1 MSDVTVRQL
10 AEMVGIPLERLLAQ
24 LGEAGLSKS
33 GADDALSDA
42 EKLRFLSHL
51 RQSHGK
57 AQGDTGEPKRVT
69 LQRRTVSELKQG
81 KVPGKNQKTISVEVR
96 KKRTYIKRSEL
107 PESGGRTDAEKA
119 RLALEEQRQREVE
132 LQEAQRRAQDEAQRQ
147 AEAEER
153 QRREE
158 AERAAAEAQRQREEE
173 ARKLAEEQRQRDA
186 TEAKAAAPKPIQPPP
201 ARPQTQTQ
209 PPPPST
215 RPAQP
220 PTATSRPA
228 PSSPPRPAS
237 SQPPSR
243 PQPGSPSSRP
253 ARDAAPSGQ
262 GRPKPS
268 APASASRPAAPR
280 PAPPAVADLDAR
292 RGAGGAKKKSGGG
305 GERVRTA
312 DDDARD
318 FDDLR
323 GKPKRKK
330 LKPGRAPVMPEAK
343 HGFEKPTGP
352 IVRDVAIPQSISV
365 SDLAQRMSVK
375 ATEVIKTLMK
385 MGVMATIN
393 QVLDQDTATLVV
405 EEMGHT
411 AVQQVEDV
419 LEAEIIATMNL
430 AAEAEQS
437 ARAPVVTIMGHVDH
451 GKTSLL
457 DYIRKSRVAAGEA
470 GGITQHI
477 GAYQVKTSHGAV
489 TFLDTP
495 GHAAFTAMR
504 ARGAKVTDI
513 VVLVV
518 AADDGVMPQTREA
531 VDHSRAAGV
540 PLVVA
545 VNKIDKPQAEP
556 DRVKQELVALNVVPE
571 EWGGDAQFVEVSAK
585 TGQGIDALLDAIL
598 VQAEI
603 LELKA
608 ARDIP
613 ATGVVIESKLEKGR
627 GPVADILVQQGQLR
641 KGDFILCGMEFGR
654 VRAMFNENGKPVKEA
669 GPSCPVEVLGLSGAP
684 NAGDEFIVVAD
695 ERKAR
700 EIATQREEK
709 LRSTKLAAQQATK
722 LEDVFS
728 RMETSGESV
737 DLNLVIKA
745 DVQGS
750 LEALRGSL
758 TDLST
763 DKVKVKVIGGGVGG
777 ISETDAN
784 LALASNAIIVGF
796 NVRADGGARK
806 LIEERGIDLH
816 YYSIIYE
823 AIDEVK
829 KSINGLLEPEYKE
842 QIVGNAEV
850 RDVFRHPKFGAI
862 AGCMVLEGFVKRN
875 LPIRVLRDNVVI
887 FEGQLDSLRRFK
899 DDVAEVK
906 AGMEC
911 GMGVKNYNEI
921 KVGDQIEVFEK
932 VQVQR

>member
-1 MSDVTVRQL
+1 MSNVTVRQL
-10 AEMVGIPLERLLAQ
+10 AEVVGIPLERLLMQ
-24 LGEAGLSKS
+24 LGEAGLDKG
-33 GADDALSDA
+33 GADDVLNDV
-42 EKLRFLSHL
+42 EKQRLLAFL

-57 AQGDTGEPKRVT
+57 TDESSGEPKRVT

-81 KVPGKNQKTISVEVR
+81 KIPGKGTKTISVEVR
-96 KKRTYIKRSEL
+96 KKRTYVKRSEL
-107 PESGGRTDAEKA
+107 TEHSARPEADKPRQAV
-119 RLALEEQRQREVE
+119 LLEEQQRALEVE
-132 LQEAQRRAQDEAQRQ
+132 VAQL
-147 AEAEER
+147 
-153 QRREE
+153 
-158 AERAAAEAQRQREEE
+158 AAEE
-173 ARKLAEEQRQRDA
+173 ARRLAEEEDRRQRDEAARLAEEQRYREEQRQQDA
-186 TEAKAAAPKPIQPPP
+186 RRETQAVQREAVKAPAEPSVKKVAPAKPE
-201 ARPQTQTQ
+201 
-209 PPPPST
+209 
-215 RPAQP
+215 
-220 PTATSRPA
+220 PA
-228 PSSPPRPAS
+228 PSRPTPGQAA
-237 SQPPSR
+237 QKPAPPPSR
-243 PQPGSPSSRP
+243 PSGSGKPSP
-253 ARDAAPSGQ
+253 AK
-262 GRPKPS
+262 PKPS
-268 APASASRPAAPR
+268 AGR
-280 PAPPAVADLDAR
+280 PPAGRGDLDAVAGDHEPR
-292 RGAGGAKKKSGGG
+292 RGGAKKRGG
-305 GERVRTA
+305 
-312 DDDARD
+312 ARGAEESRD
-318 FDDLR
+318 GVEDLR
-323 GKPKRKK
+323 GKPRKK
-330 LKPGRAPVMPEAK
+330 KMRPGKVAPQMPEAR

-352 IVRDVAIPQSISV
+352 IVREVAIPESITV

-375 ATEVIKTLMK
+375 ATEVIKTLMG

-411 AVQQVEDV
+411 PIQQVENL
-419 LEAEIIATMNL
+419 LEAEIQATREL
-430 AAEAEQS
+430 AAESEHTP
-437 ARAPVVTIMGHVDH
+437 RAPVVTIMGHVDH

-457 DYIRKSRVAAGEA
+457 DYIRKSRVAASEA

-477 GAYQVKTSHGAV
+477 GAYQVKTDHGAI

-531 VDHSRAAGV
+531 VEHSRAAGV

-545 VNKIDKPQAEP
+545 VNKIDKPSADPE
-556 DRVKQELVALNVVPE
+556 RVKQELTTLNVVPE
-571 EWGGDAQFVEVSAK
+571 EWGGDCQFVNVSAK
-585 TGQGIDALLDAIL
+585 SGQGIDALLDAIL

-603 LELKA
+603 LELRA
-608 ARDIP
+608 PHDIP
-613 ATGVVIESKLEKGR
+613 ASGIVLESKLEKGR
-627 GPVADILVQQGQLR
+627 GPVADIMVQAGTLR

-654 VRAMFNENGKPVKEA
+654 VRAMFNEQGKPIKEA

-709 LRSTKLAAQQATK
+709 LRTSKLAAQQAAK
-722 LEDVFS
+722 LEDVFL
-728 RMETSGESV
+728 RMESEEGAE
-737 DLNLVIKA
+737 LNLVIKA

-758 TDLST
+758 TELST
-763 DKVKVKVIGGGVGG
+763 DKVKVKVIAGGVGG

-784 LALASNAIIVGF
+784 LALASNAVIIGF
-796 NVRADGGARK
+796 NVRADAGARK
-806 LIEERGIDLH
+806 LIEERGVDLH

-829 KSINGLLEPEYKE
+829 KSISGMLEPEFRE

-862 AGCMVLEGFVKRN
+862 AGCMVTDGYVKRN

-899 DDVAEVK
+899 DDVTEVK

-911 GMGVKNYNEI
+911 GMGVRNYNEI
-921 KVGDQIEVFEK
+921 RVGDQIEVFEK

>member
-10 AEMVGIPLERLLAQ
+10 AEVVGIPLERLLAQ
-24 LGEAGLSKS
+24 LGDAGLEKS
-33 GADDALSDA
+33 GADDLLSDT
-42 EKLRFLSHL
+42 EKLQLLSFL

-57 AQGDTGEPKRVT
+57 GQGDMGEPKRVT

-81 KVPGKNQKTISVEVR
+81 KIPGKGVKTISVEVR
-96 KKRTYIKRSEL
+96 KKRTYVKRSEL
-107 PESGGRTDAEKA
+107 PDLNERRHEAEKA
-119 RLALEEQRQREVE
+119 RPALEEQQQDLEA
-132 LQEAQRRAQDEAQRQ
+132 QEALRARQQEEEVRRQ
-147 AEAEER
+147 AEEEER
-153 QRREE
+153 LRREE
-158 AERAAAEAQRQREEE
+158 AERAAAEEQRRLEEAARLEEQRQREEAE
-173 ARKLAEEQRQRDA
+173 TRRRAEEQRQ
-186 TEAKAAAPKPIQPPP
+186 TQPPS
-201 ARPQTQTQ
+201 ARPQ
-209 PPPPST
+209 
-215 RPAQP
+215 A
-220 PTATSRPA
+220 
-228 PSSPPRPAS
+228 
-237 SQPPSR
+237 QPPSR
-243 PQPGSPSSRP
+243 PQGQPQPRLQQPPSRSQGQPQPRPQGQPPSRP
-253 ARDAAPSGQ
+253 QGPPRPQGQ
-262 GRPKPS
+262 PPAKPS
-268 APASASRPAAPR
+268 APPLSAAEEAK
-280 PAPPAVADLDAR
+280 
-292 RGAGGAKKKSGGG
+292 RGKKKGV
-305 GERVRTA
+305 GERAKSPEESLR
-312 DDDARD
+312 DLDDAR
-318 FDDLR
+318 
-323 GKPKRKK
+323 GKFKKKK
-330 LKPGRAPVMPEAK
+330 LKVGKAPVPPESR

-352 IVRDVAIPQSISV
+352 IVREVAIPQSITV

-375 ATEVIKTLMK
+375 ATQVIKTLMG
-385 MGVMATIN
+385 MGIMATIN

-411 AVQQVEDV
+411 AIPQVENV
-419 LEAEIIATMNL
+419 LEAEIMATMSL
-430 AAEAEQS
+430 AADAEQLP
-437 ARAPVVTIMGHVDH
+437 RAPVVTIMGHVDH

-504 ARGAKVTDI
+504 ARGAKVTDL

-531 VDHSRAAGV
+531 VEHSRAANV

-545 VNKIDKPQAEP
+545 VNKVDKPDADPE
-556 DRVKQELVALNVVPE
+556 RVKQELSGLKVVPE
-571 EWGGDAQFVEVSAK
+571 EWGGDTQFVNVSAK
-585 TGQGIDALLDAIL
+585 TGQGIDNLLDAIL
-598 VQAEI
+598 VQAEV
-603 LELKA
+603 LELQA
-608 ARDIP
+608 PHSIP
-613 ATGVVIESKLEKGR
+613 ATGVVLESKLEKGR
-627 GPVADILVQQGQLR
+627 GPVADILVQAGLLK

-669 GPSCPVEVLGLSGAP
+669 GPSCPVEVLGLSAAP

-700 EIATQREEK
+700 EIAMSREEK
-709 LRSTKLAAQQATK
+709 LRTTKLAAQQATK

-728 RMETSGESV
+728 RMESGESV
-737 DLNLVIKA
+737 DLNLIIKT

-750 LEALRGSL
+750 LEALRGALS
-758 TDLST
+758 DLST
-763 DKVKVKVIGGGVGG
+763 DKVKVKVIAGGVGG

-784 LALASNAIIVGF
+784 LALASNAIIIGF
-796 NVRADGGARK
+796 NVRADAGARK
-806 LIEERGIDLH
+806 LIEERGVDLH
-816 YYSIIYE
+816 YYSVIYDV
-823 AIDEVK
+823 INEVK
-829 KSINGLLEPEYKE
+829 KSINGLLAPEFKE
-842 QIVGNAEV
+842 QIVGNAQV

-862 AGCMVLEGFVKRN
+862 AGCMVTEGFVKRN

-911 GMGVKNYNEI
+911 GMGIKNYNEV

>member
-10 AEMVGIPLERLLAQ
+10 AEVVGIPLERLLAQ
-24 LGEAGLSKS
+24 LGDAGLEKNN
-33 GADDALSDA
+33 ADDVLSDA
-42 EKLRFLSHL
+42 EKLKLLGFL

-57 AQGDTGEPKRVT
+57 GQGEVEEPKRVT

-81 KVPGKNQKTISVEVR
+81 KVPGKTTKTVSVEVR

-107 PESGGRTDAEKA
+107 PEAAERRQEAEKPGMVVDEQRNAELIEQQRIEEQERMLRESEERAKAEELARQEQEAAEKA
-119 RLALEEQRQREVE
+119 AEEARLKEIEQAR
-132 LQEAQRRAQDEAQRQ
+132 LQEERRLQE
-147 AEAEER
+147 EAEEKQR
-153 QRREE
+153 IELEEAKARKASEANRGGASAPPAAVVTPRREE
-158 AERAAAEAQRQREEE
+158 
-173 ARKLAEEQRQRDA
+173 
-186 TEAKAAAPKPIQPPP
+186 P
-201 ARPQTQTQ
+201 ARPR
-209 PPPPST
+209 PST
-215 RPAQP
+215 P
-220 PTATSRPA
+220 PQSRPV
-228 PSSPPRPAS
+228 
-237 SQPPSR
+237 
-243 PQPGSPSSRP
+243 
-253 ARDAAPSGQ
+253 
-262 GRPKPS
+262 
-268 APASASRPAAPR
+268 APR
-280 PAPPAVADLDAR
+280 VEPPATPQSLEDSRRLKKKPGTDRIGKAQDDDSRDLDN
-292 RGAGGAKKKSGGG
+292 
-305 GERVRTA
+305 
-312 DDDARD
+312 
-318 FDDLR
+318 LR

-330 LKPGRAPVMPEAK
+330 LRPGKAPTLPEAR
-343 HGFEKPTGP
+343 HAFEKPTGP
-352 IVRDVAIPQSISV
+352 IVREVSIPQAITV
-365 SDLAQRMSVK
+365 ADLAQRMSLK

-385 MGVMATIN
+385 IGVMATIN

-405 EEMGHT
+405 EELGHT
-411 AVQQVEDV
+411 PVLQVENE
-419 LEAEIIATMNL
+419 LEAEIIATMEL
-430 AAEAEQS
+430 AAEAEKVS
-437 ARAPVVTIMGHVDH
+437 RAPVVTIMGHVDH

-477 GAYQVKTSHGAV
+477 GAYQVKTNHGAV

-504 ARGAKVTDI
+504 ARGAQATDI

-518 AADDGVMPQTREA
+518 AADDGVMPQTKEA
-531 VDHSRAAGV
+531 VDHSRAANV
-540 PLVVA
+540 PIVVA
-545 VNKIDKPQAEP
+545 VNKIDKPDSDPEK
-556 DRVKQELVALNVVPE
+556 VKQELVALNVIPE
-571 EWGGDAQFVEVSAK
+571 EWGGDTQFVSVSAK
-585 TGQGIDALLDAIL
+585 TGQGIDELLDAIL
-598 VQAEI
+598 VQAEV

-608 ARDIP
+608 AQGIP
-613 ATGVVIESKLEKGR
+613 ATGVVLESKLEKGR
-627 GPVADILVQQGQLR
+627 GPVADILVQQGLLR

-669 GPSCPVEVLGLSGAP
+669 GPSCPVEVLGLSAAP

-700 EIATQREEK
+700 EIALQREEK
-709 LRSTKLAAQQATK
+709 LRTTKLADQQAIK

-728 RMETSGESV
+728 RMESGAGSV
-737 DLNLVIKA
+737 ELNVVIKA

-750 LEALRGSL
+750 LEALKGSL
-758 TDLST
+758 SALST
-763 DKVKVKVIGGGVGG
+763 EKVKVRVIGGGVGG
-777 ISETDAN
+777 ISESDAN
-784 LALASNAIIVGF
+784 LALASKAIIIGF
-796 NVRADGGARK
+796 NVRADSGARK
-806 LIEERGIDLH
+806 LIDERGIDLH

-829 KSINGLLEPEYKE
+829 KSLHGMVEPEFKE

-862 AGCMVLEGFVKRN
+862 AGCMVTEGFVKRN

>member
-10 AEMVGIPLERLLAQ
+10 AEVVGIPLERLLSQ
-24 LGEAGLSKS
+24 LGDAGLDKS
-33 GADDALSDA
+33 DADDVLSDA
-42 EKLRFLSHL
+42 EKLRLLGFL

-57 AQGDTGEPKRVT
+57 VQGDMGEPKRVT
-69 LQRRTVSELKQG
+69 LQRRTVSELRQG
-81 KVPGKNQKTISVEVR
+81 KVPGKGVKTISVEVR
-96 KKRTYIKRSEL
+96 KKRTYVKRSEL
-107 PESGGRTDAEKA
+107 PETGDRRQEAEKA
-119 RLALEEQRQREVE
+119 RLALEEQEKD
-132 LQEAQRRAQDEAQRQ
+132 LEAQELLHSQQEETLRRAEEDERL
-147 AEAEER
+147 
-153 QRREE
+153 RREE
-158 AERAAAEAQRQREEE
+158 AERAADEERRRIEESKRLDEERRQKEQTAQPRPPKAVPPSQEARSSQPARPAAREQPRQQPKAPAGAEAQRR
-173 ARKLAEEQRQRDA
+173 
-186 TEAKAAAPKPIQPPP
+186 PKG
-201 ARPQTQTQ
+201 AGT
-209 PPPPST
+209 
-215 RPAQP
+215 
-220 PTATSRPA
+220 
-228 PSSPPRPAS
+228 
-237 SQPPSR
+237 
-243 PQPGSPSSRP
+243 
-253 ARDAAPSGQ
+253 
-262 GRPKPS
+262 KPS
-268 APASASRPAAPR
+268 APPAAAVR
-280 PAPPAVADLDAR
+280 SGPAAADAEAKR
-292 RGAGGAKKKSGGG
+292 AKKKSGAKAQD
-305 GERVRTA
+305 E
-312 DDDARD
+312 DFRD
-318 FDDLR
+318 SDDLR
-323 GKPKRKK
+323 GKPKKRK
-330 LKPGRAPVMPEAK
+330 LKITKAPIVPEAR

-352 IVRDVAIPQSISV
+352 IVREVAIPQSISV

-375 ATEVIKTLMK
+375 ATEVIKTLMG
-385 MGVMATIN
+385 MGTMATIN
-393 QVLDQDTATLVV
+393 QLLDQDTAVLVV

-411 AVQQVEDV
+411 AVPQVENV
-419 LEAEIIATMNL
+419 LEAEIMATMNL
-430 AAEAEQS
+430 AAEAEQLP
-437 ARAPVVTIMGHVDH
+437 RAPVVTIMGHVDH

-477 GAYQVKTSHGAV
+477 GAYQVKTSQGGAV

-531 VDHSRAAGV
+531 IEHSRAASV

-545 VNKIDKPQAEP
+545 VNKIDKPQADPE
-556 DRVKQELVALNVVPE
+556 RVKQELVALSVVPE
-571 EWGGDAQFVEVSAK
+571 EWGGDTQFVSVSAK

-603 LELKA
+603 LEL
-608 ARDIP
+608 RSPYDIP

-627 GPVADILVQQGQLR
+627 GPVADILVQAGQLR

-669 GPSCPVEVLGLSGAP
+669 GPSCPVEVLGLSAVP

-700 EIATQREEK
+700 EIALNREEK
-709 LRSTKLAAQQATK
+709 LRTTKLAAQQATK
-722 LEDVFS
+722 LEDVFL
-728 RMETSGESV
+728 RMESSEESV

-763 DKVKVKVIGGGVGG
+763 NKVKVKVIGGGVGG

-784 LALASNAIIVGF
+784 LALASNAIIIGF
-796 NVRADGGARK
+796 NVRADATARK
-806 LIEERGIDLH
+806 LIEEKEVDLH
-816 YYSIIYE
+816 YYSVIYN

-829 KSINGLLEPEYKE
+829 KAINGMLAPEIRE
-842 QIVGNAEV
+842 QIVGIAEV

-862 AGCMVLEGFVKRN
+862 AGCMVTDGYVKRN

-899 DDVAEVK
+899 DDVSEVK

-911 GMGVKNYNEI
+911 GMGVKNYNEV

-932 VQVQR
+932 VLVQR